1 MSKFSSPFMAKSPFY
16 NDEVPP
22 RPKSSD
28 YYDPKRKI
36 SSGQKYAAAVARWEA
51 KYGKKS

>member
-22 RPKSSD
+22 KPKSSD
-28 YYDPKRKI
+28 YMDPKRLVE
-36 SSGQKYAAAVARWEA
+36 SGQKYAAAVAKWEA